1 MIDKLVIRA
10 FRSTLVQS
18 DSVLTSSD
26 AKYVPNLHGA
36 GNEDVIAALQEDI
49 LTQPEEGTALF
60 YFSGQRGT
68 GKSTELRRLEELLSG
83 ERVQVVR
90 FDSLDY
96 ISETE
101 PISQETLALLV
112 AAGLADWTAT
122 HFKEDFKQSKVWE
135 RFSAWLKTDVKITEV
150 SYGGVK
156 AVLKDQHASVANKLA
171 GLSEGADSL
180 KAIAAF
186 SAEIV
191 EYLRTATHRPRVV
204 VIVDSLERLRGVGAD
219 QALAFTRV
227 VQCFAGNFQRLHVPG
242 AAVVYSVPPY
252 LALLEDVANFVR
264 LHTLA
269 SVRVFEPP
277 QVAARQPRIAGLE
290 AMRSLIHRRHARA
303 KELFTDDALDR
314 LALASG
320 GDLRH
325 YMLRLVSDAAYGA
338 TFALD
343 RLPLKADDAITNT
356 VIGKSRV
363 EVEQLTRLNE
373 WPLLKSITQTH
384 LAMAEDM
391 DKSLHTLA
399 RLFQTRVILNYRN
412 GQEWFDIHPLLWQA
426 IDAYTP
432 PGEQR
437 GAASSDTPAA

>member
-10 FRSTLVQS
+10 FRSTLVKS
-18 DSVLTSSD
+18 DKVLSPD
-26 AKYVPNLHGA
+26 DPAYVPNLHGSD
-36 GNEDVIAALQEDI
+36 NEDVIAALQEDL
-49 LTQPEEGTALF
+49 LTQPEKGTSLF

-68 GKSTELRRLEELLSG
+68 GKSTELRRLEVMLNAEA
-83 ERVQVVR
+83 VQVVR

-96 ISETE
+96 LFETD
-101 PISQETLALLV
+101 PINQETLSLLV
-112 AAGLADWTAT
+112 ASGLADWAAA
-122 HFKEDFKQSKVWE
+122 HYHEDFKTSSAWR
-135 RFSAWLKTDVKITEV
+135 RFSAWLQTDIELTEV
-150 SYGGVK
+150 SYGGIK
-156 AVLKDQHASVANKLA
+156 AKLKDQSANIAEKLA
-171 GLSEGADSL
+171 KLSAGSESH

-191 EYLRTATHRPRVV
+191 EFLRNAAHRNRVV
-204 VIVDSLERLRGVGAD
+204 VIVDSLEQLRGVGAD
-219 QALAFTRV
+219 QGLAFTRV
-227 VQCFAGNFQRLHVPG
+227 VQCFAGNFHRLHVPG

-277 QVAARQPRIAGLE
+277 QVTARQPRPTGLQ

-303 KELFTDDALDR
+303 KDLFTDAALDR

-338 TFALD
+338 TFALE
-343 RLPLKADDAITNT
+343 RLPLQADDAIINT

-363 EVEQLTRLNE
+363 ETEQLTRLNE
-373 WPLLKSITQTH
+373 WPLLKNITTTH
-384 LAMAEDM
+384 KAMAEDM
-391 DKSLHTLA
+391 DNSLHMLA

-412 GQEWFDIHPLLWQA
+412 GQEWFDIHPLLWES
-426 IDAYTP
+426 IDAYNPTP
-432 PGEQR
+432 ELS
-437 GAASSDTPAA
+437 GAAPAASV